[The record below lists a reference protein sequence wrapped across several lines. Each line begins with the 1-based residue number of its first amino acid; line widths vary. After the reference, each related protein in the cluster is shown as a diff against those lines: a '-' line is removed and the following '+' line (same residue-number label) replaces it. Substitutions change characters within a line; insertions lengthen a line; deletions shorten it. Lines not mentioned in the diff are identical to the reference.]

1 MKELKQRDRGLKV
14 LSNEMDLAAKSVLRR
29 SLLKGEAQRCLENY
43 ARPSS
48 CERLLKFAS
57 AAFFTDWQ
65 IGMQLPWRT
74 LKLIAPL
81 G

>member
-1 MKELKQRDRGLKV
+1 MKELKQRDRGLKI
-14 LSNEMDLAAKSVLRR
+14 LSSEIDLAVKSVIRR
-29 SLLKGEAQRCLENY
+29 SLLQGDAQRCLENY

-65 IGMQLPWRT
+65 FGMQLPWRT
-74 LKLIAPL
+74 LKFIAPL